1 MEVIVPKRDQDFPT
15 TTRCPFCRMPTE
27 LRFAG
32 LPVCAICRD
41 QLYDFLWVSAVQAV
55 VAVAFSLGVLFFL
68 VEEILLFAVLVFVKH
83 RIPPP
88 WERGV

>member
-1 MEVIVPKRDQDFPT
+1 MSIHSPDLPT
-15 TTRCPFCRMPTE
+15 TTRCPFCRMPTD

-32 LPVCAICRD
+32 IATCAICRD
-41 QLYDFLWVSAVQAV
+41 QLYDFVWVSVVQAIV
-55 VAVAFSLGVLFFL
+55 VVLFSLGGIVFL

-88 WERGV
+88 WERGA

>member
-1 MEVIVPKRDQDFPT
+1 MQ
-15 TTRCPFCRMPTE
+15 TE

-32 LPVCAICRD
+32 IATCAICRD
-41 QLYDFLWVSAVQAV
+41 QLYDFAWVSVVQAL
-55 VAVAFSLGVLFFL
+55 VAFAFGLGGLFFL

-88 WERGV
+88 WERGAPAGPR